1 MILKVFLIEW
11 SCKLVSIYKNFLFRK
26 NEIALIKQSNNKYK
40 DKKKDQW
47 QRQKDKNINKEAY
60 WKLN

>member
-40 DKKKDQW
+40 DKKKDQ
-47 QRQKDKNINKEAY
+47 
-60 WKLN
+60 